1 LTTEKS
7 EELSILITGSS
18 TGFGELIAKT
28 MARSG
33 HHVFAT
39 MRNTASRNKPA
50 AEALLALARD
60 EGLKIDVLDLDVTLD
75 DSVTT
80 AIDEAFARAG
90 RIDVVVNN
98 AGATRRG
105 PLEAFS
111 MDEIQGLFNL
121 NVFGPMRVNKAV
133 LPSMRARG
141 SGLLLH
147 ISSTLGRVLAGGGG
161 LYPSTKWALE
171 GLAES
176 FHHQLKPFG
185 VESILVEP
193 GSYPTPAIV
202 DPPWASGVEITKAY
216 QARTPPPAPR
226 PHLLTESDN
235 QEVAD
240 VVKQIIE
247 MPAGTRPLRT
257 VVGSVMTD
265 GVTEY
270 NQFYEATKERS
281 RNGMGKIIPAP
292 GLAEQLS
299 AARG

>member
-1 LTTEKS
+1 
-7 EELSILITGSS
+7 
-18 TGFGELIAKT
+18 
-28 MARSG
+28 
-33 HHVFAT
+33 
-39 MRNTASRNKPA
+39 MRNVGGRNKTA
-50 AEALLALARD
+50 ADNLSALARD
-60 EGLKIDVLDLDVTLD
+60 EGLKLDVLDMDVTLD
-75 DSVTT
+75 DSVN
-80 AIDEAFARAG
+80 AAVEEALAKAG
-90 RIDVVVNN
+90 RIDVIVNN

-111 MDEIQGLFNL
+111 IAEIQDLFNL
-121 NVFGPMRVNKAV
+121 NAFGPMRVNKAV

-147 ISSTLGRVLAGGGG
+147 VSSTLGRVLGGGG

-176 FHHQLKPFG
+176 LHHQLKPWG

-202 DPPWASGVEITKAY
+202 EPPWASGAEITREY
-216 QARTPPPAPR
+216 QARTPPAAPR
-226 PHLLTESDN
+226 PHLLKESDN

-240 VVKQIIE
+240 VVKQLID

-265 GVTEY
+265 GVMEY
-270 NQFYEATKERS
+270 NQFYEVTKDRA
-281 RNGMGKIIPAP
+281 RRGMGKIIPAP
-292 GLAEQLS
+292 GLAQQLG
-299 AARG
+299 AAGD